1 MDVQAIITIA
11 HQELTIN
18 VRNKWTLL
26 FACVFGVLVL
36 GISYFVLVTAG
47 STGFQ
52 GFTRTSA
59 SLLNLVLYVV
69 PLVAVTMG
77 TLSFA
82 NEKSGGEILFAQ
94 PVNRFEILIGKL
106 AGLFISLATATLVGF
121 GFAGLVIAARAGNE
135 GITRYPA
142 LVGFSLLLALIFLC
156 LSALTS
162 VLCQRKAKA
171 FGAALFVWF
180 FFVIFFDLI
189 VIGVSFLVKE
199 RTANQILFLSL
210 FANPVDMVRVATLIV
225 LDGKDVFGSAGAALL
240 RFYGNS
246 MGSVL
251 VLIAG
256 LLVWVGAPML
266 ITSKI
271 LNRQDI

>member
-1 MDVQAIITIA
+1 MDFKAMVAIA

-18 VRNKWTLL
+18 IRNKWTLL
-26 FACVFGVLVL
+26 FAFVFGVLVL
-36 GISYFVLVTAG
+36 GISYFGLVTAG
-47 STGFQ
+47 TTGFQ

-82 NEKSGGEILFAQ
+82 SEKSAGELLFAQ
-94 PVNRFEILIGKL
+94 PINRIEILIGKL
-106 AGLFISLATATLVGF
+106 AGLFIAIAAATLLGF
-121 GFAGLVIAARAGNE
+121 GFAGFVIAARAGNE
-135 GITRYPA
+135 GILRYPV
-142 LVGFSLLLALIFLC
+142 LIGFSLLLALIFLC
-156 LSALTS
+156 LSSLTS
-162 VLCQRKAKA
+162 ILCGRKAKA

-189 VIGVSFLVKE
+189 VIGISFLVSE
-199 RTANQILFLSL
+199 RTANQLLFLSL

-225 LDGKDVFGSAGAALL
+225 LDGKDIFGSAGAALL

-246 MGSVL
+246 TGSL
-251 VLIAG
+251 ATLIIG
-256 LLVWVGAPML
+256 LLAWVGVPML
-266 ITSKI
+266 ITSRI
-271 LNRQDI
+271 LNHQDI

>member
-1 MDVQAIITIA
+1 MDIQAVIAIA

-26 FACVFGVLVL
+26 FACIFGVLVL
-36 GISYFVLVTAG
+36 GISYFGLVTSG
-47 STGFQ
+47 RTGFQ

-59 SLLNLVLYVV
+59 SLLNLVLYLV

-82 NEKSGGEILFAQ
+82 NDKSAGEILFAQ

-106 AGLFISLATATLVGF
+106 AGLFIALAAATVLGF
-121 GFAGLVIAARAGNE
+121 GIAGVVIAVRAGND
-135 GITRYPA
+135 GITRYPI
-142 LVGFSLLLALIFLC
+142 LVGFSLLLAMIFLS

-162 VLCQRKAKA
+162 ILCRRKIKA
-171 FGAALFVWF
+171 FGAALFIWF

-199 RTANQILFLSL
+199 HTANQILFLSL
-210 FANPVDMVRVATLIV
+210 FANPVDMVRVATLIM

-246 MGSVL
+246 IGSV
-251 VLIAG
+251 IALLCG
-256 LLVWVGAPML
+256 LLVWTGVPML

>member
-1 MDVQAIITIA
+1 MDIQAIMAIA

-26 FACVFGVLVL
+26 FAGIFGVLVL
-36 GISYFVLVTAG
+36 GISYFGLLTAG

-82 NEKSGGEILFAQ
+82 NDKSAGEILFAQ
-94 PVNRFEILIGKL
+94 PVNRFEILLGKL
-106 AGLFISLATATLVGF
+106 AGLFIALASATLLGF
-121 GFAGLVIAARAGNE
+121 GIAGVIIATQAGNE

-142 LVGFSLLLALIFLC
+142 LVGFSLLLALIFLS

-162 VLCQRKAKA
+162 ILCRRKIKA
-171 FGAALFVWF
+171 FGAALFIWF

-189 VIGVSFLVKE
+189 VIGLSFLVKE
-199 RTANQILFLSL
+199 HTANQILFLSL
-210 FANPVDMVRVATLIV
+210 FVNPVDMVRVATLIL
-225 LDGKDVFGSAGAALL
+225 LDGKDVFGSAGATLI
-240 RFYGNS
+240 RFYGNNT
-246 MGSVL
+246 GSVL
-251 VLIAG
+251 LLVAG
-256 LLVWVGAPML
+256 LMVWVGAPMF
-266 ITSKI
+266 ISSKI

>member
-1 MDVQAIITIA
+1 MDIQAIMAIA

-26 FACVFGVLVL
+26 FAGIFGVLVL
-36 GISYFVLVTAG
+36 GISYFGLLTAG

-82 NEKSGGEILFAQ
+82 NDKSAGEILFAQ
-94 PVNRFEILIGKL
+94 PVNRFEILLGKL
-106 AGLFISLATATLVGF
+106 AGLFIALASATLLGF
-121 GFAGLVIAARAGNE
+121 GIAGVIIATQAGNE

-142 LVGFSLLLALIFLC
+142 LVGFSLLLALIFLS

-162 VLCQRKAKA
+162 ILCRRKIKA
-171 FGAALFVWF
+171 FGAALFIWF

-189 VIGVSFLVKE
+189 VIGLSFLVKE
-199 RTANQILFLSL
+199 HTANQILFLSL
-210 FANPVDMVRVATLIV
+210 FVNPVDMVRVATLIL
-225 LDGKDVFGSAGAALL
+225 LDGKDVFGSAGAALI
-240 RFYGNS
+240 RFYGNNT
-246 MGSVL
+246 GSVL
-251 VLIAG
+251 LLVAG
-256 LLVWVGAPML
+256 LMVWVGAPMF
-266 ITSKI
+266 ISSKI